1 MDETQAE
8 RRQNWVCAAHG
19 RMEEKIDIGF
29 RDIGVKLD
37 DIVERQL
44 EYIERLTRIE
54 DKQEQIERI
63 VTNGLSNNVANI
75 AKRLDIFCEEV
86 KKRLDELEEFKWF
99 RLPITR
105 LRDSIFWYLFKLA
118 AAGGVLYLIIHYGK
132 EMVQGTF
139 K

>member
-63 VTNGLSNNVANI
+63 VTNGLSHNVANI

>member
-1 MDETQAE
+1 MEETQAE

-44 EYIERLTRIE
+44 KYIERLTRIE

-63 VTNGLSNNVANI
+63 VTNGLSHNVANI

-86 KKRLDELEEFKWF
+86 KKRLDELEDFKWF
-99 RLPITR
+99 RLPVTK
-105 LRDSIFWYLFKLA
+105 LRDKIFWYVLKIAL
-118 AAGGVLYLIIHYGK
+118 AGGAIYLIIYYGGNVIK
-132 EMVQGTF
+132 RILP
-139 K
+139 